1 MAQRLYNIGLPNDK
15 VQWSRNKR
23 NNSNSFP
30 MDLQQIGVDDNS
42 IEQQFRASR
51 HLSSPLILPRRSVF
65 RNESISFPGL
75 SLHIQ
80 SMKKSAFK
88 MLCKFHLLN
97 NCILSQRIIIINE

>member
-1 MAQRLYNIGLPNDK
+1 MAQHLYNIGLPHEK
-15 VQWSRNKR
+15 VHWSRNKR

-30 MDLQQIGVDDNS
+30 MDLQRMGLDDNNL
-42 IEQQFRASR
+42 EQQFRATR

-65 RNESISFPGL
+65 RNENISFPGL

-88 MLCKFHLLN
+88 MLCKF
-97 NCILSQRIIIINE
+97 SFP